1 MNEDKFKKID
11 DFNKVLSGINTLALA
26 SLQGLG
32 EIDNISQ
39 AIIDDYC
46 IRISEQINSE
56 LDKKR
61 NELIKSLKQAYL
73 SSNEIISQLEPLV
86 KLSITDLP
94 SVISAVNKIIGFLA
108 GPYQIAI
115 EFVTILTPKLG
126 ELTENIN
133 QLASI
138 KQSIPPIG
146 NYNFNKLNISIKP
159 INIGDITS

>member
-46 IRISEQINSE
+46 IRISEQINNE

-61 NELIKSLKQAYL
+61 DELIKSLKQAYL

-86 KLSITDLP
+86 NLSITDLP
-94 SVISAVNKIIGFLA
+94 SVISAVNKIIGFLT
-108 GPYQIAI
+108 GPYQIAV
-115 EFVTILTPKLG
+115 EFVTILAPKLE
-126 ELTENIN
+126 ELTKNIN

>member
-46 IRISEQINSE
+46 IRISEQINNE

-61 NELIKSLKQAYL
+61 DELIKSLKQAYL

-86 KLSITDLP
+86 NLNITDLP
-94 SVISAVNKIIGFLA
+94 SVISAVNKIIGFLT
-108 GPYQIAI
+108 GPYQIAV
-115 EFVTILTPKLG
+115 EFVTILAPKLE
-126 ELTENIN
+126 ELTKNIN

-138 KQSIPPIG
+138 KQNIPPIG